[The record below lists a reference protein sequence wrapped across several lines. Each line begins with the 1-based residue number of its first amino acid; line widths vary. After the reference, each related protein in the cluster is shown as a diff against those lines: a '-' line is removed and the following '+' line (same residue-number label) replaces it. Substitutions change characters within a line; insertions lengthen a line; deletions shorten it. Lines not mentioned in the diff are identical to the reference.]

1 MNKKLKNF
9 LSLNFCE
16 INLNLN
22 TIVLFGSFFFYII
35 STLYA
40 CLVFV
45 QFSIFDILY
54 VAIFFF
60 FILSLLCSIF
70 LADIFKC
77 KFQINKFNIFFI
89 LIISGY
95 LLIIL
100 SSEDPAWYDYFR
112 TFPLFEVENN
122 RGWHMDSAFH
132 VSIIRSYNLFGYPSI
147 SQHGTPFLSYHTL
160 SHLIDSI
167 GVFVTG
173 VDAWDSY
180 GLFFHFKRVLLII
193 TILIFIAVVCAR
205 SKFYIFLL
213 SVIIILPSIIGDWHA
228 VGSHGLW
235 FSSLILIISAPLV
248 LNIIS
253 KKNNK
258 LSDFIILFFIIIC
271 ISLAKISHGAILLIL
286 ISTILFFNNIK
297 NLYCYIFFFCVGL
310 FLITFAYFFS
320 LHQNIFSSFK
330 FNIVNLLD
338 FLTFKNT
345 NYFLKEIYLQIF
357 LIAAVVFFYNSKFAT
372 NLFIAAIFSLLIL
385 SLISIQ
391 EIFTTSSVYY
401 FNYALQIIL
410 FIIIYQLVINLPQLK
425 KRSIFLGKI
434 QLNNKL
440 NNFFVIIIMLLSLAN
455 TRLKFSKQKTISYFT
470 SQPFSQINHHDPE
483 LKVSLS
489 KIFTNR
495 NYINFEKYER
505 PLHSFKKKLTEF
517 MITHNLHSKNSLLF
531 IPKNIFESEMSKFE
545 GTSWARGHLIYA
557 VTGVPL
563 YKGLETLKYSSY
575 GIKDYTSEA
584 LTQYKDDFRIINACK
599 LNKDII
605 IVDDFVRKKFSFKKC

>member
-1 MNKKLKNF
+1 MNNKLKNF
-9 LSLNFCE
+9 FSLNFCE
-16 INLNLN
+16 VNLNLN
-22 TIVLFGSFFFYII
+22 SIVLFSSVSFYII

-40 CLVFV
+40 CFVFV
-45 QFSIFDILY
+45 QFSILDILY

-70 LADIFKC
+70 FADIFNS
-77 KFQINKFNIFFI
+77 KFKINKFNIFFL

-147 SQHGTPFLSYHTL
+147 GQHGTPFLSYHTL

-173 VDAWDSY
+173 VDAWESY

-193 TILIFIAVVCAR
+193 TILIFIALVCAR

-213 SVIIILPSIIGDWHA
+213 SVIIVLPSIIGDWHA

-235 FSSLILIISAPLV
+235 FASLILIASAPLV

-253 KKNNK
+253 KNNNK

-286 ISTILFFNNIK
+286 ICTILFLNNIK
-297 NLYCYIFFFCVGL
+297 NLYYYILFICAGL
-310 FLITFAYFFS
+310 FLISFAYSFNQDIFFS
-320 LHQNIFSSFK
+320 LK
-330 FNIVNLLD
+330 FNIVDILD

-345 NYFLKEIYLQIF
+345 TPFLKEIYLQIF
-357 LIAAVVFFYNSKFAT
+357 LIAAVIFFYNSKFAI
-372 NLFIAAIFSLLIL
+372 NLFISAIFSLLIL

-391 EIFTTSSVYY
+391 YY
-401 FNYALQIIL
+401 FSGNYYFTYALQIIL
-410 FIIIYQLVINLPQLK
+410 FIIIYQLVINLFQLK
-425 KRSIFLGKI
+425 KGSIFLEKI

-440 NNFFVIIIMLLSLAN
+440 NNVFLIIIIFLSLVN
-455 TRLKFSKQKTISYFT
+455 THLKFSKQKTIMYFT
-470 SQPFSQINHHDPE
+470 LQPFSQINHHDPE

-505 PLHSFKKKLTEF
+505 PLNSFKKKLTEF
-517 MITHNLHSKNSLLF
+517 MISHNLHVENSLLF
-531 IPKNIFESEMSKFE
+531 IPKNIFESEVSKFG

-563 YKGLETLKYSSY
+563 YKGLETVDRRSY

-584 LTQYKDDFRIINACK
+584 LTQKRDNFKIINACK

-605 IVDDFVRKKFSFKKC
+605 IVEDFVEKKFSFKKCKKK

>member
-9 LSLNFCE
+9 LSLIFCE
-16 INLNLN
+16 INLN
-22 TIVLFGSFFFYII
+22 TIVLFSSFSFYII

-40 CLVFV
+40 CFVFV

-54 VAIFFF
+54 IAIFFF

-147 SQHGTPFLSYHTL
+147 GQHGTPFLSYHTL

-193 TILIFIAVVCAR
+193 TTLIFIALVCAR

-213 SVIIILPSIIGDWHA
+213 SVIIVLPSIIGDWHA

-235 FSSLILIISAPLV
+235 FASLILIASVPLV

-286 ISTILFFNNIK
+286 ISTILFLNNIK
-297 NLYCYIFFFCVGL
+297 NLYCYIFFFCVGF

-320 LHQNIFSSFK
+320 HQNIFSSFK
-330 FNIVNLLD
+330 FNIVILLD
-338 FLTFKNT
+338 FLTFKKT

-372 NLFIAAIFSLLIL
+372 NLFIGAIFSLLIL

-391 EIFTTSSVYY
+391 EIVPLGSIYY

-410 FIIIYQLVINLPQLK
+410 FIIIYPLVINLNQLK

-440 NNFFVIIIMLLSLAN
+440 NNFFVIIIMLLSLVN
-455 TRLKFSKQKTISYFT
+455 THLKFSKKKTIRYFT
-470 SQPFSQINHHDPE
+470 SQPFSQINNHDPE

-517 MITHNLHSKNSLLF
+517 MISHDLHAKNSLLF
-531 IPKNIFESEMSKFE
+531 IPKNIFESEISKFQ

-563 YKGLETLKYSSY
+563 YKGLETVKYSSY
-575 GIKDYTSEA
+575 GIIDYTSEA
-584 LTQYKDDFRIINACK
+584 LTQYRDDFRIINACK

-605 IVDDFVRKKFSFKKC
+605 IVEDFVRKKFSFRKC